1 MISQPQLSS
10 NESANSTA
18 EFEAL
23 HKRITDI
30 CSEIIRQKEDMIKI
44 SEKWS
49 GEDLKPKLEEDEKQI
64 DELKRRIEGHK
75 ICFHDQRKINDQ
87 NWNKIRRIERYLAG
101 KDYMDEQEIQ
111 IHQISYQEKEIGNV
125 KGIRKK

>member
-1 MISQPQLSS
+1 
-10 NESANSTA
+10 
-18 EFEAL
+18 
-23 HKRITDI
+23 
-30 CSEIIRQKEDMIKI
+30 MIKI

-49 GEDLKPKLEEDEKQI
+49 SEDLKPKLEEVEKQI

-101 KDYMDEQEIQ
+101 EDYMDKQEIQ

-125 KGIRKK
+125 KGIRNKL